1 MPQEKILHSFP
12 QISALVTFS
21 PPLTFISQSSAGA
34 PRKVVESGVY
44 DAIIKRYQITTAL
57 GLKSLQ
63 FYQVWSV
70 VLGFWE
76 VMKLKAEAVAHLLKE
91 SCRALQ

>member
-1 MPQEKILHSFP
+1 MLHSVP

-21 PPLTFISQSSAGA
+21 PPLTFISQNGAEA

-44 DAIIKRYQITTAL
+44 DAIIKRYQVTTAL
-57 GLKSLQ
+57 GLKSLRFCQ
-63 FYQVWSV
+63 GWSV

-91 SCRALQ
+91 SRRALQ